1 MLSSTARVLRAERAS
16 TSSSAQ
22 GERVL
27 TRVRPDERA
36 PRTCCVRIAD
46 WAVLGAYRA
55 RPELRDR
62 PFMVRE
68 RSGPR
73 EVVRAASPL
82 ARADGVMVGM
92 RRREAEA
99 RSAGLV
105 VVDADPSA
113 EAREF
118 EQIARAV
125 EAITP
130 RLEVAE
136 PGVLSFPTRGPARYF
151 GGDARLAAEIHAVVG
166 PLLRPDEQQVRV
178 GIADGR
184 YAARL
189 AARAAGRER
198 SRILV
203 VAPGGS
209 GEFLAPFPVA
219 ALGDERLA
227 ELLVRLGLLT
237 LGDFANLPA
246 ADVLARFGSDGQ
258 LRHGMARGFDPTP
271 ADLSVPPPDL
281 VESIELDPPAARVDT
296 AAFAA
301 KGLADRLLAR
311 LAERGLGCTR
321 VRVEAET
328 EHGER
333 LVRVWRH
340 EGALTPAALAER
352 VRWQLDGWLAA
363 NAPITRVADG
373 DTRALQDLSALAD
386 AGCLDTGSGQGFGRG
401 GIDTTTGGLV
411 LLRLVPEAV
420 IADSGRQ
427 LGFWGGDAAAAERAD
442 RVLGR
447 IQGML
452 GYAAVGTCVVQGGR
466 TPAERIRFVPWG
478 EPREPVR
485 PLQVGGEVAA
495 WPGQIP
501 APAPSRVFVA
511 PIAAEFLDASGAP
524 VRVNGRGD
532 VLTAPAVVRCR
543 ELPDGGGP
551 VRGWCGPW
559 LHDVRWWDRAARQRC
574 ARFQVVVDTVGAGE
588 VACLITIERGRA
600 HLDAIY

>member
-1 MLSSTARVLRAERAS
+1 M
-16 TSSSAQ
+16 
-22 GERVL
+22 

-46 WAVLGAYRA
+46 WAVLGACRA
-55 RPELRDR
+55 HPQLRDR

-68 RSGPR
+68 RFGPR
-73 EVVRAASPL
+73 EVARAVSPL
-82 ARADGVMVGM
+82 ARADGVTVGM

-99 RSAGLV
+99 RSPGLAI
-105 VVDADPSA
+105 VDADLAA
-113 EAREF
+113 EARDF

-125 EAITP
+125 EVITP

-151 GGDARLAAEIHAVVG
+151 GGDPGLAAEVHAVIG
-166 PLLRPDEQQVRV
+166 PLLGPDEQQARV

-189 AARAAGRER
+189 AARNAGHEQ
-198 SRILV
+198 SKLLI
-203 VAPGGS
+203 VAPGNSGS
-209 GEFLAPFPVA
+209 FLAPFPVA

-246 ADVLARFGSDGQ
+246 ADVLARFGTDGL
-258 LRHGMARGFDPTP
+258 LRHEMARGLDPTP
-271 ADLSVPPPDL
+271 TDLSVPPPEL

-301 KGLADRLLAR
+301 KALADRFLAR

-333 LVRVWRH
+333 LVRIWRH
-340 EGALTPAALAER
+340 EGALTPASLAER

-363 NAPITRVADG
+363 NAPITRVVDG
-373 DTRALQDLSALAD
+373 DPRALQDLAALAD
-386 AGCLDTGSGQGFGRG
+386 AGCIDRVPGPGFGPGFGRS

-420 IADSGRQ
+420 IAGSGRQ

-442 RVLGR
+442 RALGR
-447 IQGML
+447 VQGML

-466 TPAERIRFVPWG
+466 TPAERIRLVPWG

-485 PLQVGGEVAA
+485 PLQIGGEVAA

-501 APAPSRVFVA
+501 SPAPSRVFVA
-511 PIAAEFLDASGAP
+511 PLPAEFLDGSGVP

-532 VLTAPAVVRCR
+532 VMVPPALLRCAV
-543 ELPDGGGP
+543 LPGGGGQ

-574 ARFQVVVDTVGAGE
+574 ARFQVVIDTGATGE
-588 VACLITIERGRA
+588 VACLVTIERGRA